1 MIGKRLARGV
11 AAGVGLAVVG
21 CVLIYSGAKIVQ
33 PFVILRQ
40 QAVEI
45 SALEQRLED
54 LAQREPPLL
63 ASAPYYRSEDGK
75 RQLRHEQGILDPG
88 ERFVRL
94 LPAERFGP
102 KAVSPTERP
111 STTARMRAAA
121 RRMGHRTR
129 AGMMGWLGVR

>member
-54 LAQREPPLL
+54 LGEQEAPLV
-63 ASAPYYRSEDGK
+63 ASVPYYQSEDGK

-94 LPAERFGP
+94 LPADKFGP
-102 KAVSPTERP
+102 KITSPTERP

-121 RRMGHRTR
+121 RRMGHRAK
-129 AGMMGWLGVR
+129 AGLTGWLGVR